1 MKHRLKKRTA
11 ISALTLAMAVSVSIW
26 SEKPSEGASIPKL
39 DTIRVALYIDSAKYH
54 YNTAAATFT
63 AAGGLKIGIRTP
75 AAVEQWFNAGTNA
88 VRIAVDDY
96 KAKMIETTDFSA
108 ALTMQKR
115 LQALGGSAV
124 VTSQSKSGKLV
135 YIVSEGSY
143 STASIAKA
151 AMDKW
156 SKDANVASLLGS
168 AKPGVSGPLRL
179 EGGSYASEDAARNAA
194 KTFGAAGLDAYPAVR
209 SAAGNRTYSV
219 MVGSAADA
227 TALNNV
233 KSLAAKVSGA
243 PALREADAA
252 TPYLLLR
259 DDHTVTATAQSKQVS
274 YSFPAGS
281 TKLWLSTDAAQGIK
295 LSERSSRTYRGAFE
309 ASVYNGKLAIV
320 NELPFEQYLYS
331 VVPSEMPS
339 SWPAEALKSQAV
351 AARTYALY
359 QGLAFGIAHV
369 NDTELSQMYTGI
381 AGEKASTTSAVNDTA
396 GVIALYNGK
405 PIETLFSSN
414 AGGQTADATE
424 IWGNAVPYLKSVP
437 SPDQSAAKGLKNWY
451 RVVLPTGESG
461 FVREDLLSDTG
472 KVNPVGARI
481 FATSAE
487 GVNVR
492 QTPIV
497 NEALASVGKLPKGTN
512 VVVIDSVVESN
523 NMNWVAGPF
532 TPEAL
537 QKSTGN
543 ASPVKTLDAE
553 YGESGRVIQMSVNG
567 KPLSVKTP
575 ISYRTLMGG
584 LLSTRFTIDETARTT
599 MLGADEAKA
608 ERPGSSG
615 TLYVRGAD
623 GASKPASANYY
634 IMNGSGEVRAATRD
648 PQFRFYGYGNGHGV
662 GLSQYGALG
671 LAQLGYDYA
680 YILQY
685 YYKDITIEGK

>member
-1 MKHRLKKRTA
+1 
-11 ISALTLAMAVSVSIW
+11 MAVSVSIW

-75 AAVEQWFNAGTNA
+75 ASVEQWFNAGTNA

-96 KAKMIETTDFSA
+96 KAKMAETSDFNT
-108 ALTMQKR
+108 ALAVQKR

-124 VTSQSKSGKLV
+124 ITSQQKSGKLL

-143 STASIAKA
+143 STAATAKTA
-151 AMDKW
+151 LDKW
-156 SKDANVASLLGS
+156 SKDANVASLLGNVKAS
-168 AKPGVSGPLRL
+168 VSGPLHL

-194 KTFGAAGLDAYPAVR
+194 RTLGAAGLDAYPAVR
-209 SAAGNRTYSV
+209 VLAGKPSYSI
-219 MVGSAADA
+219 MIGSAADTA
-227 TALNNV
+227 ALNAA

-243 PALREADAA
+243 PALREVDAA

-259 DDHTVTATAQSKQVS
+259 DDHTVTASAQSKQVA
-274 YSFPAGS
+274 YAFPSGS
-281 TKLWLSTDAAQGIK
+281 TKLWLSTDSTQGIK
-295 LSERSSRTYRGAFE
+295 LTERSNRTYRGSFE
-309 ASVYNGKLAIV
+309 ASVYNGKLAII

-339 SWPAEALKSQAV
+339 SWPAEALKTQAV

-359 QGLAFGIAHV
+359 QGLSFGIAHV

-381 AGEKASTTSAVNDTA
+381 GSEKASATSAVNDTA
-396 GVIALYNGK
+396 GVIALYNSK
-405 PIETLFSSN
+405 PIEALFSSN

-461 FVREDLLSDTG
+461 FVREDLLSNTG

-481 FATSAE
+481 FATNTE

-492 QTPIV
+492 QTPII
-497 NEALASVGKLPKGTN
+497 NEAMASVSKLAKGTN
-512 VVVIDSVVESN
+512 VVVIDTVVESN
-523 NMNWVAGPF
+523 NMNWIAGPF

-537 QKSTGN
+537 QKSTGSS
-543 ASPVKTLDAE
+543 APVKTLDAQ
-553 YGESGRVIQMSVNG
+553 YGESGRVIQVSVNG
-567 KPLSVKTP
+567 KPMNVKTP
-575 ISYRTLMGG
+575 ISYRSLMGG
-584 LLSTRFTIDETARTT
+584 LLSTRFTIDETARATII
-599 MLGADEAKA
+599 GAGEMKA
-608 ERPGSSG
+608 ERPASSG
-615 TLYVRGAD
+615 TLYVAGAD
-623 GASKPASANYY
+623 GESKPAASNYY
-634 IMNGSGEVRAATRD
+634 IMNGSGQVRAATRD

-671 LAQLGYDYA
+671 LSQLGYDYA